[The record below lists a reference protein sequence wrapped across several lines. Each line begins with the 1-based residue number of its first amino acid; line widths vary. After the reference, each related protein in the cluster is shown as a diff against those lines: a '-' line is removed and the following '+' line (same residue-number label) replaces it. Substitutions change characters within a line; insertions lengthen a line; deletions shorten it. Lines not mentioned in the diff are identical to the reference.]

1 MNHAVTYQGI
11 AEESKLTTA
20 ISHHGF
26 EFNYL
31 DRDWILSRNITLNLR
46 FLSEFKQPL
55 REDIRETLLYFA
67 ENNSPHYV
75 KNITGHLNVYLRLSG
90 EDIFS
95 ELGFLSFKNKSEK
108 KLMYKISFVRSF
120 LRQMRFL
127 GLASNIDDSVYEL
140 TDQWRLGGNDKGGAV
155 LSLDPE
161 TGPFSDL
168 EFEAIGLSAAHKF
181 ANGILNTEGYMCLSL
196 FKATGRRPEQL
207 ASLKCKDF
215 SYSSIY
221 TGTPSYVVNIP
232 KAKVRGGR
240 FRSILTPF
248 GLINYIGQLTEQHI
262 KQQTSNVEVILG
274 RKLTENEKREIP
286 LFLDIK
292 AAKEMKSIPPNEL
305 LVYLKSELPHITSR
319 DIVTELNSIVKKLC
333 VISERTGR
341 RIRCSG
347 YRFRYTL
354 GTRAAIQGAGTITIA
369 RLLDHSDTQ
378 NVNVYVANVPE
389 FAVEIS
395 KIMNQPLARYASAF
409 IGRVVKDESEAN
421 TENAG
426 ATRIPCREK
435 GCDVGSCGTKSF
447 CQDYAPIACYLC
459 PKFRPWSH
467 APHHLIL
474 QWLMEERERLKT
486 DTNGDM
492 QIVTINDRAIIAVC
506 QVIRLCQEHNNG

>member
-1 MNHAVTYQGI
+1 MNHAVTNQDFS
-11 AEESKLTTA
+11 EESKLTTA
-20 ISHHGF
+20 ISHNGF

-31 DRDWILSRNITLNLR
+31 DTHWVLNRNITVDTA
-46 FLSEFKQPL
+46 FLDEFNSLL
-55 REDIRETLLYFA
+55 REDILEALVHFA
-67 ENNSPHYV
+67 ENSSATHTR
-75 KNITGHLNVYLRLSG
+75 NIAVNLKLYQKVTGENY
-90 EDIFS
+90 FS
-95 ELGFLSFKNKSEK
+95 ELGFLSLKNELQK
-108 KLMYKISFVRSF
+108 KDWYKLSIVRGF
-120 LRQMRFL
+120 LRKMRFL
-127 GLASNIDDSVYEL
+127 GLDSNIGDSVYEL
-140 TDQWRLGGNDKGGAV
+140 TNQWHLGGNEKGVAV
-155 LSLDPE
+155 LSFDPE

-168 EFEAIGLSAAHKF
+168 EFEAIGLNAAHNF
-181 ANGILNTEGYMCLSL
+181 ANGTLNTEEYTCLSL
-196 FKATGRRPEQL
+196 FKATGRRPDQL

-215 SYSSIY
+215 SYSSEY
-221 TGTPSYVVNIP
+221 TGAPLYVVKIP

-240 FRSILTPF
+240 FRSILVPF
-248 GLINYIGQLTEQHI
+248 GLINYIGQVIERHI
-262 KQQTSNVEVILG
+262 KQQTLNVEVLLG
-274 RKLTENEKREIP
+274 RKLTEKERRELP
-286 LFLDIK
+286 LFIDTK
-292 AAKEMKSIPPNEL
+292 AAKEMKSMPLEAL
-305 LVYLKSELPHITSR
+305 FTYLSSELPHTTNNDLSGLLKGA
-319 DIVTELNSIVKKLC
+319 VNKLG

-341 RIRCSG
+341 PIHCTG

-354 GTRAAIQGAGTITIA
+354 GTRAATQGAGTLTIA

-409 IGRVVKDESEAN
+409 IGRVVQDESEAN

-435 GCDVGSCGTKSF
+435 DCDVGSCGTSFF

-459 PKFRPWSH
+459 PKFRPWAH
-467 APHHLIL
+467 APHHLVL